1 MNNLV
6 EFTIETPVATITLN
20 RPERHNALIPELL
33 SELIE
38 RTLDVSGQPGVR
50 SIVLAANGRSFS
62 TGGDVAGFAAHMDD
76 LAGYASDI
84 VGRLNEAML
93 TIMRIDQPVVAAVHG
108 AVTGGSLGLV
118 LAPDLVVAAPE
129 ASFTPWYSVVGFA
142 PDGGWSAILPAR
154 IGRSRAANALLRNE
168 TITAEQGLR
177 WGLIDEIAQDVRG
190 RARAIA
196 ADLAG
201 MNTIAVKRSL
211 NAAIESVKE
220 ALEQERSAFVRQV
233 VTEESLTGI
242 KAFLNRQH
250 P

>member
-1 MNNLV
+1 MNDLV
-6 EFTIETPVATITLN
+6 ESTIEAPVATITLN
-20 RPERHNALIPELL
+20 RPERHNALVPELL

-38 RTLDVSGQPGVR
+38 RTLDVSVQPAVG

-76 LAGYASDI
+76 LAGYASEI
-84 VGRLNEAML
+84 VGLLNQAML

-118 LAPDLVVAAPE
+118 LAADLVIAAPK

-142 PDGGWSAILPAR
+142 PDGGWSAMLPAR
-154 IGRSRAANALLRNE
+154 IGRSRAASVLLRNE
-168 TITAEQGLR
+168 TITAEQGLQ

-190 RARAIA
+190 TARTIA
-196 ADLAG
+196 TDLAG
-201 MNTIAVKRSL
+201 MKTTAVKRSL
-211 NAAIESVKE
+211 NVAIESVAE

-233 VTEESLTGI
+233 VTRESLTGI
-242 KAFLNRQH
+242 EDFLSRQH
-250 P
+250 L

>member
-1 MNNLV
+1 MSGLV
-6 EFTIETPVATITLN
+6 ETSIEGRVATLTLN

-33 SELIE
+33 SELVE
-38 RTLDVSGQPGVR
+38 RVLDVSAQPGVR

-76 LAGYASDI
+76 LAGYASEI
-84 VGRLNEAML
+84 VGLLNEAML
-93 TIMRIDQPVVAAVHG
+93 TIMRIDEPVVAAVHG

-118 LAPDLVVAAPE
+118 LAADLVVAAPE

-154 IGRSRAANALLRNE
+154 IGRSRAANVLLRNV

-190 RARAIA
+190 RALAIA

-201 MNTIAVKRSL
+201 MKTTAVKRSL
-211 NAAIESVKE
+211 NAVIESVEE

-242 KAFLNRQH
+242 EAFVNRQH
-250 P
+250 L